1 MKIINTRK
9 KLNYI
14 NYKVGGLVFKKII
27 KAGEE
32 VDIPE
37 ITDFSQ
43 IINSLD
49 FKTGFFKVIDGLNK
63 GGEAP
68 VELSKEEEEKEEE
81 ELTKASEGEGDEE
94 DSLDKAE
101 KEVEDYTDGGQE

>member
-68 VELSKEEEEKEEE
+68 VELSKEEEE
-81 ELTKASEGEGDEE
+81 LIKASEDEGDEE

>member
-49 FKTGFFKVIDGLNK
+49 FKTGFFKVIDK

-68 VELSKEEEEKEEE
+68 VELSKEDE
-81 ELTKASEGEGDEE
+81 ELIKASEGEGDEE